1 MMPSPTPLIRQMQTR
16 LQPWEETAVGKALF
30 LRCYM
35 LMTDNVL
42 TAVSHHEFH
51 DPAWVDTLLHRFAD
65 YYFVA
70 LQAYERDP
78 VTAPLVWQTAHN
90 AAEDPQ
96 ISALQKLLLGV
107 NAHIN
112 YDLVLTLADMLR
124 PEWHSHTPEQRN
136 GRYADH
142 CHINE
147 IIGDTIDAV
156 QDTVLEPDMPI
167 MDLFDKLLGPL
178 DEMLAQRLIAHWR
191 EDVWRNAARLLEM
204 QDSTEQA
211 QFIQQVEQE
220 ALATGK
226 RICRKPFLN
235 AA

>member
-1 MMPSPTPLIRQMQTR
+1 MMPSPTPLILHMQTR

-51 DPAWVDTLLHRFAD
+51 DPAWVSELLHRFAD

-70 LQAYERDP
+70 LQAYESDP
-78 VTAPLVWQTAHN
+78 ASAPAVWQIAHN
-90 AAEDPQ
+90 AAADPDV
-96 ISALQKLLLGV
+96 SALQKLLLGV

-112 YDLVLTLADMLR
+112 YDLVLTLADMLQ
-124 PEWHSHTPEQRN
+124 PEWGSHTPEQRN

-156 QDTVLEPDMPI
+156 QDNVLEPAMPV

-178 DEMLAQRLIAHWR
+178 DEKLIQRLIAQWR
-191 EDVWRNAARLLEM
+191 ENVWRNSARLLEI
-204 QDSTEQA
+204 QDNQTRS
-211 QFIQQVEQE
+211 QFITQVEQE
-220 ALATGK
+220 ALAIGK